1 MSKERSSLKP
11 HAIMVAFP
19 FQGHITPYVNLAM
32 KLASKGI
39 IVTFVHLEFIHH
51 KLAQSHD
58 GTSTSTS
65 SKADIFTKAR
75 QSGLDLRYRTIGDG
89 FPVEF
94 NRDDDY
100 WESMF
105 LNFEGR
111 VDGLVGGIIRSDPQL
126 ATFLVTDTLF
136 TWQAA
141 IASKYNLLHVSF
153 WTESTLVFSLGY
165 NLHFVQHHGH
175 FLCKG
180 M

>member
-1 MSKERSSLKP
+1 MSKEKSSLKP

-19 FQGHITPYVNLAM
+19 FQGHTTPYVNLAI
-32 KLASKGI
+32 KIASKGI

-58 GTSTSTS
+58 HSTS

-89 FPVEF
+89 FPLEF

-111 VDGLVGGIIRSDPQL
+111 VDELVGKIIESDPQL

-153 WTESTLVFSLGY
+153 WTEPALIFSLGY
-165 NLHFVQHHGH
+165 NLQLLQDHGH

-180 M
+180 MLS